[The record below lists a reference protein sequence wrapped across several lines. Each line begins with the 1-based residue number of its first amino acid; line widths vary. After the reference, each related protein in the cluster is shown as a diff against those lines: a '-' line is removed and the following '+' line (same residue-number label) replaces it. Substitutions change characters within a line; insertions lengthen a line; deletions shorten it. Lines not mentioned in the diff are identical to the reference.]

1 MVDKLS
7 GFIKKRRSEKL
18 YKQWVRMDGLPPED
32 VPQDSSSVRSTDESR
47 DLGYM
52 PEGDFYGATRRQ
64 NLDTRLVTVPIRYIL
79 LGSGLITILF
89 VVIAILATILSMRG
103 C

>member
-32 VPQDSSSVRSTDESR
+32 VPQDSSSVRSADESR

-52 PEGDFYGATRRQ
+52 PEEDFYGATRRQ

-79 LGSGLITILF
+79 LGSGLI
-89 VVIAILATILSMRG
+89 AILLIVTAILSTVLVMRG